1 MHFNNME
8 ISTLIR
14 QRIDQFDLNI
24 NTYDEGIV
32 IYVADGIIRIYGLD
46 HVMLNEVVILSNGSS
61 AIVLNLE
68 REFVSAVVMGSYLDI
83 SEGMKVKTTGKVIQ
97 VPVGRKLLGR
107 VINALGVPIDNSG
120 KLEYEYF
127 SNVESPAPG
136 VIDRV
141 SVSEPMLTGYKAI
154 DAMIPIGQGQRELI
168 IGDRQTGKTTL
179 AIDSI
184 INQKNSGIKCI
195 YVAIG
200 QKASTVVNTV
210 NILKKYHVLDNT
222 IVVVANASE
231 PAILQYLA
239 PYTGCTMGEYFRN
252 IGENALIVY
261 DDLSKQAIAYRQ
273 ISLLLRRPPGREAYP
288 GDIFYLHAR
297 LLERAA
303 RVSINYVET
312 FTNGK
317 IKNKTGSLTALPIIE
332 TQVGDVS
339 SFIPTNLISITD
351 GQIFLE
357 SNLFNAGIRPAI
369 NPGISVSRV
378 GSAAQTSIIKF
389 LSKGIRNKLAQY
401 RELIAF
407 SQFSSDLDSN
417 TRAQIKEGQN
427 ITELLKQSQY
437 NPYSVAQQVIVLFLV
452 EYKYLND
459 ILVKNIS
466 NFENKLLA
474 YFNNYHYDF
483 LKHIN
488 TKLVY
493 NDNIKNK
500 LHDIINN
507 FKNNYYK

>member
-1 MHFNNME
+1 MHFNSTE
-8 ISTLIR
+8 ISTLIK
-14 QRIDQFDLNI
+14 QRIDQFSLDI
-24 NTYDEGIV
+24 NTYDEGII

-68 REFVSAVVMGSYLDI
+68 REFVSAIVMGSYLDI
-83 SEGMKVKTTGKVIQ
+83 SEGMKVKTTGNVIQ

-107 VINALGVPIDNSG
+107 VVNALGIPIDNVG

-127 SNVESPAPG
+127 SNIESPAPG

-184 INQKNSGIKCI
+184 INQKYSGIKCI

-200 QKASTVVNTV
+200 QKATTVVNTV
-210 NILKKYHVLDNT
+210 SILKKYHVLDNT

-239 PYTGCTMGEYFRN
+239 PYAGCTMGEYFRN
-252 IGENALIVY
+252 IGEDALIVY
-261 DDLSKQAIAYRQ
+261 DDLSKQAVAYRQ

-303 RVSINYVET
+303 RVSSDYVEK
-312 FTNGK
+312 FTHGK
-317 IKNKTGSLTALPIIE
+317 VKNKTGSLTALPIIE
-332 TQVGDVS
+332 TQVGDIS

-378 GSAAQTSIIKF
+378 GSAAQTNIIKF
-389 LSKGIRNKLAQY
+389 LSKGIRNKLALY
-401 RELIAF
+401 RELVAF
-407 SQFSSDLDSN
+407 SQFSSDLDDN
-417 TRAQIKEGQN
+417 TKIQLKEGQN
-427 ITELLKQSQY
+427 ITELLKQLQN
-437 NPYSVAQQVIVLFLV
+437 NPYSVAQQAIILFLV
-452 EYKYLND
+452 ENKYLDD
-459 ILVKNIS
+459 ILVKNIC
-466 NFENKLLA
+466 NFEYKLLS
-474 YFNNYHYDF
+474 YFNNYYRDF
-483 LKHIN
+483 MEYIN
-488 TKLVY
+488 TNLVY
-493 NDNIKNK
+493 NDYVKNK
-500 LHDIINN
+500 LHDIISN
-507 FKNNYYK
+507 FKNNFYK

>member
-14 QRIDQFDLNI
+14 QRIDQFNLNI
-24 NTYDEGIV
+24 NTYDEGVV

-184 INQKNSGIKCI
+184 INQKNSGIKCV

-210 NILKKYHVLDNT
+210 NILKKHHALDNT
-222 IVVVANASE
+222 IIVVANASE

-303 RVSINYVET
+303 RVSTDYVET

-357 SNLFNAGIRPAI
+357 SNLFNAGVRPAI

-378 GSAAQTSIIKF
+378 GGAAQTNIIKF

-401 RELIAF
+401 RELVAF

-427 ITELLKQSQY
+427 ITELLKQLQH
-437 NPYSVAQQVIVLFLV
+437 NPYSMAQQVIVLFLV
-452 EYKYLND
+452 EYKYLD
-459 ILVKNIS
+459 DVLVKNIS
-466 NFENKLLA
+466 NFEHKLLT

-483 LKHIN
+483 IEHIN
-488 TKLVY
+488 TNLVY
-493 NDNIKNK
+493 NDSIKNK
-500 LHDIINN
+500 LHDIISN
-507 FKNNYYK
+507 FKSNYYK